1 MLHLSAS
8 CKYYLHRQPA
18 DMRKGF
24 DSLSGLV
31 TSELRMNVLS
41 GAVFIFINKKH
52 NQVKLPSWK
61 GDGFAMQATLVIFD
75 SFYNFSLCKQW
86 FSTIF

>member
-1 MLHLSAS
+1 M
-8 CKYYLHRQPA
+8 C
-18 DMRKGF
+18 KGF
-24 DSLSGLV
+24 DSLSGIVIL
-31 TSELRMNVLS
+31 ELKANVLIQ
-41 GAVFIFINKKH
+41 AVFILMNKKH